1 MNQGQVTNYSRQYL
15 LAQGFFWGSYLLLNI
30 IFAMLWNSFSSAAI
44 SIFVTLSFMLLYI
57 SHQLRSLYLRNQP
70 QLTFLRTCLHLG
82 WLIPLTALTIQI
94 VLHLVIY
101 AAVTLAPEHSAGI
114 HSFTI
119 SSFVLYTFNT
129 GFMLALWS
137 MLYLLR
143 SEFKKRRETEIAHWR
158 DQAKLREIELQFLRS
173 QINSHFLFNS
183 LNNLRSLILEDP
195 QAARKG
201 LADLATLLR
210 GLLQAEA
217 HTTVSLREEMD
228 WVRGYLALEALQF
241 EQRLQYEFAID
252 DSLLD
257 AKVPPLLLQTLVEN
271 AIKHG
276 IAGRRTGGLVSLRA
290 QRLNDSEWQLEV
302 ENPAAE
308 LPALHQGNGIGLA
321 NARERMA
328 IAFGTQAK
336 LTLQLGATVIARVTM
351 PLVANALSDRR
362 LDNTHSEKKVTG
374 TALR

>member
-1 MNQGQVTNYSRQYL
+1 VGQPTNKRIFERKMNQGHVTNCSRQYL

-44 SIFVTLSFMLLYI
+44 GIFVTLSFMLLCI
-57 SHQLRSLYLRNQP
+57 SHQLRALYLRNQP

-82 WLIPLTALTIQI
+82 WLIPLAALTIQI
-94 VLHLVIY
+94 ALHLLIY
-101 AAVTLAPEHSAGI
+101 AVVALAPERSAGI
-114 HSFTI
+114 HPFSI
-119 SSFVLYTFNT
+119 GSFVLYTFNT
-129 GFMLALWS
+129 AFMLALWS

-143 SEFKKRRETEIAHWR
+143 SEFKKRREAEIAHWR

-217 HTTVSLREEMD
+217 HITVPLREELD

-241 EQRLQYEFAID
+241 EQRLQYEFTID

-257 AKVPPLLLQTLVEN
+257 AKVPPLLVQTLVEN

-276 IAGRRTGGLVSLRA
+276 VAGRRSGGLVSLRA
-290 QRLNDSEWQLEV
+290 QRLNNSEWQLEV

-321 NARERMA
+321 NARERLA
-328 IAFGTQAK
+328 IAFGAQAT
-336 LTLQLGATVIARVTM
+336 LELQLGENVVARVCM
-351 PLVANALSDRR
+351 PF
-362 LDNTHSEKKVTG
+362 
-374 TALR
+374 

>member
-1 MNQGQVTNYSRQYL
+1 MNQGHVTNYSRQYL
-15 LAQGFFWGSYLLLNI
+15 LAQGLFWSSYLLLNI
-30 IFAMLWNSFSSAAI
+30 IFAVLWNSFSGAAI
-44 SIFVTLSFMLLYI
+44 GIFVTLSFMLLYT
-57 SHQLRSLYLRNQP
+57 SHQLRALYLRNQP
-70 QLTFLRTCLHLG
+70 QLTFLHTCLHLG
-82 WLIPLTALTIQI
+82 WLIPLAALAIQI
-94 VLHLVIY
+94 VLHLLIY
-101 AAVTLAPEHSAGI
+101 AVVALAPEHSAGI
-114 HSFTI
+114 HPFNI
-119 SSFVLYTFNT
+119 SNFVLYTFNT
-129 GFMLALWS
+129 AFMLALWS

-210 GLLQAEA
+210 GLLQTEA
-217 HTTVSLREEMD
+217 HTTVPLREELD

-241 EQRLQYEFAID
+241 EQRLQYEFVID
-252 DSLLD
+252 NSLLD
-257 AKVPPLLLQTLVEN
+257 AKVPPLLVQTLVEN

-290 QRLNDSEWQLEV
+290 QRLNNSEWQLEV

-308 LPALHQGNGIGLA
+308 LPALHQGNGIGIA
-321 NARERMA
+321 NARERLA
-328 IAFGTQAK
+328 IAFGERATFE
-336 LTLQLGATVIARVTM
+336 LQLGENVVARVCM
-351 PLVANALSDRR
+351 PF
-362 LDNTHSEKKVTG
+362 
-374 TALR
+374 

>member
-1 MNQGQVTNYSRQYL
+1 MNQQNFTNYSRQYL

-30 IFAMLWNSFSSAAI
+30 IFAVLWNSFSTAAI
-44 SIFVTLSFMLLYI
+44 GIFVTLSFMLLLT
-57 SHQLRSLYLRNQP
+57 SHQLRALYLRAQP

-82 WLIPLTALTIQI
+82 WLIPSSALAIQTL
-94 VLHLVIY
+94 LHLLIY
-101 AAVTLAPEHSAGI
+101 AVIALVPEHSSGLRPFSA
-114 HSFTI
+114 
-119 SSFVLYTFNT
+119 SSLVLYTFNT
-129 GFMLALWS
+129 AFMLTLWS

-195 QAARKG
+195 QAARQG

-210 GLLQAEA
+210 GLLHAEA
-217 HTTVSLREEMD
+217 HVTVPLREELD

-241 EQRLQYEFAID
+241 ELRLQYEFAID

-257 AKVPPLLLQTLVEN
+257 AKVPPLLVQTLVEN

-276 IAGRRTGGLVSLRA
+276 IAGRRTGGLISLRA
-290 QRLNDSEWQLEV
+290 QRLNSNQWQLEV

-321 NARERMA
+321 NARERLA
-328 IAFGTQAK
+328 IAFGERAK
-336 LTLQLGATVIARVTM
+336 LELQLGASVVARVCL
-351 PLVANALSDRR
+351 PL
-362 LDNTHSEKKVTG
+362 
-374 TALR
+374 

>member
-1 MNQGQVTNYSRQYL
+1 MNPRYFTNNSRQYL
-15 LAQGFFWGSYLLLNI
+15 LAQCFFWGSYLLLNI
-30 IFAMLWNSFSSAAI
+30 VFAVLWNSFSSAAI
-44 SIFVTLSFMLLYI
+44 GIFIGLSLMLVLASHSLRALYLHRQRTLSF
-57 SHQLRSLYLRNQP
+57 LRV
-70 QLTFLRTCLHLG
+70 CLHLC
-82 WLIPLTALTIQI
+82 WLIPVTALTIQ
-94 VLHLVIY
+94 VLLHGLIYSLVAI
-101 AAVTLAPEHSAGI
+101 APEQATGI
-114 HSFTI
+114 HSFSI
-119 SSFVLYTFNT
+119 GSFVVYSLNT
-129 GFMLALWS
+129 AFMLALWS

-143 SEFKKRRETEIAHWR
+143 NEFKKRRETEIAHWR

-195 QAARKG
+195 HAARQG

-217 HTTVSLREEMD
+217 NITVTLREELD

-241 EQRLQYEFAID
+241 EQRLQYEFSID

-257 AKVPPLLLQTLVEN
+257 AKIPPLLVQTLVEN

-276 IAGRRTGGLVSLRA
+276 IAGRRNGGLVSLRA
-290 QRLNDSEWQLEV
+290 QRLNNTEWQLEV

-321 NARERMA
+321 NARERLAM
-328 IAFGTQAK
+328 AFGERAK
-336 LTLQLGATVIARVTM
+336 LELQLDASVIARVCL
-351 PLVANALSDRR
+351 PF
-362 LDNTHSEKKVTG
+362 
-374 TALR
+374 

>member
-1 MNQGQVTNYSRQYL
+1 MTQGQIRHNSRQYW
-15 LAQGFFWGSYLLLNI
+15 LAQTVFWGSYLLLNI
-30 IFAMLWNSFSSAAI
+30 IFAALWSSFSSAAI
-44 SIFVTLSFMLLYI
+44 GIFLTLSFMLLFT
-57 SHQLRSLYLRNQP
+57 SHQMRALYLRAQP

-82 WLIPLTALTIQI
+82 WLIPTAALAIQI
-94 VLHLVIY
+94 ILHLLIY
-101 AAVTLAPEHSAGI
+101 AVVALVPEQSAGI
-114 HSFTI
+114 HPFNT
-119 SSFVLYTFNT
+119 SSFILYTFNT
-129 GFMLALWS
+129 AFMLALWS

-217 HTTVSLREEMD
+217 HITVPLHEELD

-241 EQRLQYEFAID
+241 EQRLHYEFVID
-252 DSLLD
+252 DSLLN
-257 AKVPPLLLQTLVEN
+257 AKVPPLLVQTLVEN

-290 QRLNDSEWQLEV
+290 QRLNNSEWQLEV

-328 IAFGTQAK
+328 IAFGAQAR
-336 LTLQLGATVIARVTM
+336 LDLQLDATVIARVTM
-351 PLVANALSDRR
+351 PLIDTLA
-362 LDNTHSEKKVTG
+362 
-374 TALR
+374 

>member
-1 MNQGQVTNYSRQYL
+1 MNRGHVTDYSRQYL

-30 IFAMLWNSFSSAAI
+30 IFAVLWNSFSSAAI
-44 SIFVTLSFMLLYI
+44 GIFFTLSFMLLFT
-57 SHQLRSLYLRNQP
+57 SHQLRALYLRAQP

-82 WLIPLTALTIQI
+82 WLIPVAALTIQT
-94 VLHLVIY
+94 VLHLLIY
-101 AAVTLAPEHSAGI
+101 AVVALAPEPSTGI
-114 HSFTI
+114 QPFSI

-129 GFMLALWS
+129 AFMLALWS

-217 HTTVSLREEMD
+217 HITVPLREELD

-241 EQRLQYEFAID
+241 EQRLQYEFMID

-257 AKVPPLLLQTLVEN
+257 AKVPPLLVQTLVEN

-276 IAGRRTGGLVSLRA
+276 IAGRRSGGLVSLRA
-290 QRLNDSEWQLEV
+290 QRLNSNEWQLEI

-308 LPALHQGNGIGLA
+308 LPALHHGNGIGLT
-321 NARERMA
+321 NARERLA
-328 IAFGTQAK
+328 FAFGEQAR
-336 LTLQLGATVIARVTM
+336 LELQLGAIVVARVRL
-351 PLVANALSDRR
+351 PL
-362 LDNTHSEKKVTG
+362 
-374 TALR
+374 

>member
-1 MNQGQVTNYSRQYL
+1 
-15 LAQGFFWGSYLLLNI
+15 
-30 IFAMLWNSFSSAAI
+30 
-44 SIFVTLSFMLLYI
+44 
-57 SHQLRSLYLRNQP
+57 
-70 QLTFLRTCLHLG
+70 
-82 WLIPLTALTIQI
+82 LIPLAALTIQI
-94 VLHLVIY
+94 VLHLLIY
-101 AAVTLAPEHSAGI
+101 AVFALAPEHSAGI
-114 HSFTI
+114 HPFSA

-129 GFMLALWS
+129 AFMLALWS

-183 LNNLRSLILEDP
+183 LNNLRALILEDP
-195 QAARKG
+195 HAARKG

-217 HTTVSLREEMD
+217 HTTVPLREELD

-257 AKVPPLLLQTLVEN
+257 AKVPPLLVQTLVEN

-321 NARERMA
+321 NARERLA
-328 IAFGTQAK
+328 IAFGERAT
-336 LTLQLGATVIARVTM
+336 LELQLGEHVVARVCM
-351 PLVANALSDRR
+351 PL
-362 LDNTHSEKKVTG
+362 
-374 TALR
+374 

>member
-1 MNQGQVTNYSRQYL
+1 MNQGHVTNYSRQYL

-44 SIFVTLSFMLLYI
+44 SIFLTLSFMLLYI

-101 AAVTLAPEHSAGI
+101 AVVTLAPEHSAGI

-276 IAGRRTGGLVSLRA
+276 IAGRRAGGLVSLRA

-336 LTLQLGATVIARVTM
+336 LTLQLRATVIARVTM
-351 PLVANALSDRR
+351 PLVANALSDMR
-362 LDNTHSEKKVTG
+362 LDNTHSEKKVKG

>member
-1 MNQGQVTNYSRQYL
+1 MNQDHFTNYSRQYL

-30 IFAMLWNSFSSAAI
+30 IFAALWNSFSQAALG
-44 SIFVTLSFMLLYI
+44 IFIGLSLMLVLT
-57 SHQLRSLYLRNQP
+57 SHGLRTLYLRNQKT
-70 QLTFLRTCLHLG
+70 LSFLRVCLHLC
-82 WLIPLTALTIQI
+82 WLVPL
-94 VLHLVIY
+94 
-101 AAVTLAPEHSAGI
+101 AAVIIQVLLHGLIYSLVAVAPEQATGIHPFSAG
-114 HSFTI
+114 
-119 SSFVLYTFNT
+119 SFVLYAFNT
-129 GFMLALWS
+129 AFMLTLWS

-143 SEFKKRRETEIAHWR
+143 NEFKKRRATEIAHWR

-183 LNNLRSLILEDP
+183 LNNLRSLILED
-195 QAARKG
+195 QHAARQG

-217 HTTVSLREEMD
+217 HITVPLREELD

-241 EQRLQYEFAID
+241 EQRLQYELVID

-257 AKVPPLLLQTLVEN
+257 AKVPPLLVQTLVEN

-276 IAGRRTGGLVSLRA
+276 IAGRRSGGLVSLRA
-290 QRLNDSEWQLEV
+290 QPLNNSEWQLEV

-321 NARERMA
+321 NARERLA
-328 IAFGTQAK
+328 IAFGEQAA
-336 LTLQLGATVIARVTM
+336 LELHLGTTVIARVRL
-351 PLVANALSDRR
+351 PL
-362 LDNTHSEKKVTG
+362 
-374 TALR
+374 